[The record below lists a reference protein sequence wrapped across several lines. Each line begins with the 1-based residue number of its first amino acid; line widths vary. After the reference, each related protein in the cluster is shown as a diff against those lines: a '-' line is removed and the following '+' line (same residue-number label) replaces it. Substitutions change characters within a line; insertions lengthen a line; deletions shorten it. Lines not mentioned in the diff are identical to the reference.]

1 MKNIFAF
8 GTLIVS
14 GALVAAA
21 CTASDSDNNPDNTK
35 NTGGTSA
42 GGSSA
47 DGGTSAGGSS
57 ADGGTTST
65 STSTT
70 TTASGGTYSSGGTS
84 SYAGE
89 AGMGAG
95 GWAGDPDTSS
105 GGSTTSTTGGG
116 TGGTGFDCLG
126 DDEVDNLPDCG
137 DLPYADE
144 TCDEFEPPEPFG
156 MTYCKQFAEHA
167 TPEAF
172 VAMFNC
178 LSDIDAADACGDEH
192 DDAVL
197 ACRDGNGDDIDGVAP
212 LTCPS
217 DVARAKCANL
227 GCPEIDTEED
237 GTCDVYLSMLTAS
250 GIDHVIACTNEFT
263 NDEPGGTWGAGPDTT
278 GCGGEFLACLS
289 GVQQPSD

>member
-21 CTASDSDNNPDNTK
+21 CTASDSDNDPDNTE

-42 GGSSA
+42 GGSAA
-47 DGGTSAGGSS
+47 DGGTNAGGSS

-70 TTASGGTYSSGGTS
+70 GSGGTYSSGGS
-84 SYAGE
+84 AGE

-105 GGSTTSTTGGG
+105 GGSTTTTTTTTTGG
-116 TGGTGFDCLG
+116 TGGTDVDCLG
-126 DDEVDNLPDCG
+126 NEEVENLPDCD
-137 DLPYADE
+137 DLSYAQESCSD
-144 TCDEFEPPEPFG
+144 FIPPEPFG

-172 VAMFNC
+172 EAMFNC
-178 LSDIDAADACGDEH
+178 LNDIDTDDPCGEEH

-197 ACRDGNGDDIDGVAP
+197 ACRDGNDDGIDGVAP
-212 LTCPS
+212 LTCAS
-217 DVARAKCANL
+217 DLAREKCANL

-289 GVQQPSD
+289 GVQQPSE